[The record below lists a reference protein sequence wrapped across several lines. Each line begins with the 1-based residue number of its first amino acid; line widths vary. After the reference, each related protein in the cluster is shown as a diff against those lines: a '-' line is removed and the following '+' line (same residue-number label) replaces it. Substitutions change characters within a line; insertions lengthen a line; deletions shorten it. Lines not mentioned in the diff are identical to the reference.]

1 MKTVEKILETC
12 INMRFCL
19 KMDKVIMFVITTNS
33 SQTIVISLVYH
44 AFCARVGSVD
54 FERRN
59 TTSNR
64 AQDDSPVLLPELHDS
79 QGTPDRSSVL
89 RYDDGNNDDDDVA
102 AEDGDSKE
110 EVRFTD
116 VVSHSIITHCYK
128 RNYVYSK
135 S

>member
-1 MKTVEKILETC
+1 
-12 INMRFCL
+12 
-19 KMDKVIMFVITTNS
+19 MFVTTMNN
-33 SQTIVISLVYH
+33 SQTIAISLVYH
-44 AFCARVGSVD
+44 AFCACVGSLD

-59 TTSNR
+59 TASNR
-64 AQDDSPVLLPELHDS
+64 AQDDSPGHLPELHDS
-79 QGTPDRSSVL
+79 QGTPDRSSVC

-116 VVSHSIITHCYK
+116 LVSHYIITQTTCTV
-128 RNYVYSK
+128 RVEVS